1 MIYLRFFA
9 PLRQVMALR
18 PTLHAKARRRKAPQR
33 SKENPKPYSRE
44 RNKLMK
50 YARLVVTAFI
60 VCLTVI
66 AINQTVSAQ
75 EQKMPNHVHY
85 KEPAQQ
91 GVSPTGAIAPR
102 LQKLG
107 THTFPVSTKNA
118 QAQLFMNQGLNLS
131 YAFNHAEAG
140 RAYREAERL
149 DPNLAIAFWG
159 EALALGPNI
168 NAPMDPAAEPKAL
181 EVIQKAV
188 ALKPKASPREAALI
202 DALTYR
208 YSGKAE
214 DRRARDVAYADAMR
228 KVHLQFPDDD
238 DISMLYVESVMDLR
252 PWGYWTRDGL
262 PYDRTAE
269 VVALTEK
276 VIAKNPN
283 HPGAL
288 HLYIHLMEAF
298 QADKAEVAAD
308 RLLTLMPAA
317 GHMVHMPAHIY
328 QRVGRYAD
336 AQKSNEMAIAADE
349 DYISQCRAQG
359 LYPMAYYPHNLHF
372 LWFAATAQGN
382 SKIAIEAARK
392 AASQVSEETLK
403 AVPLLAGFRV
413 VPYYALT
420 RFGKWDEMLRE
431 PEPPSSNV
439 YLTGMWRYARG
450 TAFLGKG
457 QTSDAEAELAKV
469 SGLMSDKSLDS
480 PLFSPNTALAVLTIG
495 QEVLAGN
502 IAASK
507 KNYDEAVAHLE
518 RAVRLEDALVYTE
531 PAEFHYPPRQA
542 LGAVLLAAGRPAEAE
557 TVYWEDLKR
566 NRESGWSLFG
576 LMQALKAQNKNDDAA
591 LVEARFKK
599 AWARADVTLI
609 DSRFGK

>member
-1 MIYLRFFA
+1 MKFLFA
-9 PLRQVMALR
+9 A
-18 PTLHAKARRRKAPQR
+18 T
-33 SKENPKPYSRE
+33 
-44 RNKLMK
+44 
-50 YARLVVTAFI
+50 VVI
-60 VCLTVI
+60 LTV
-66 AINQTVSAQ
+66 TGSFAQ
-75 EQKMPNHVHY
+75 EQKSAPGHVHY
-85 KEPAQQ
+85 KESPQTSQA
-91 GVSPTGAIAPR
+91 SPTGAVAPR

-107 THTFPVSTKNA
+107 THVFPVSTKNK

-140 RAYREAERL
+140 RAYREAARL
-149 DPNLAIAFWG
+149 DPNLAIAYWG

-168 NAPMDPAAEPKAL
+168 NAPMDPASEPKAL
-181 EVIQKAV
+181 EAIQKAV
-188 ALKPKASPREAALI
+188 SLKANASPREQALI
-202 DALTYR
+202 DALTNR
-208 YSGKAE
+208 YSGRAE
-214 DRRARDVAYADAMR
+214 DRKARDRAYADAMR

-252 PWGYWTRDGL
+252 PWGYWTKDGT
-262 PYDRTAE
+262 PYERTTE

-276 VIAKNPN
+276 VIAHNQQ

-288 HLYIHLMEAF
+288 HLYIHLMEAYS
-298 QADKAEVAAD
+298 ADKAEAAAD

-336 AQKSNEMAIAADE
+336 AAKSNVMAIAADE

-372 LWFAATAQGN
+372 LWFASTAEGK
-382 SKIAIEAARK
+382 SKVAIEAARK
-392 AASQVSEETLK
+392 AASRVDDDTLK

-420 RFGKWDEMLRE
+420 RFGKFDEMLAE
-431 PEPPSSNV
+431 PEPPATSAF
-439 YLTGMWRYARG
+439 LHGMWQYARG

-457 QTSDAEAELAKV
+457 QINEAEQELAKV
-469 SGLMSDKSLDS
+469 TEALKDKSLDH
-480 PLFSPNTALAVLTIG
+480 PLFSPNTGLNVMSIA

-502 IAASK
+502 IDAAK
-507 KNYDEAVAHLE
+507 KNYDNAVAHIE

-542 LGAVLLAAGRPAEAE
+542 LGAVLLEAGRPAEAE
-557 TVYWEDLKR
+557 TVYWEDLRR
-566 NRESGWSLFG
+566 NKESGWSLFG
-576 LMQALKAQNKNDDAA
+576 LMQALKAQGKNDDAA
-591 LVEARFKK
+591 LIEARFKK
-599 AWARADVTLI
+599 AWAQADVTLTS
-609 DSRFGK
+609 SRFGR

>member
-1 MIYLRFFA
+1 MHFSRFI
-9 PLRQVMALR
+9 LV
-18 PTLHAKARRRKAPQR
+18 TLAIGG
-33 SKENPKPYSRE
+33 S
-44 RNKLMK
+44 
-50 YARLVVTAFI
+50 I
-60 VCLTVI
+60 VGLEKT
-66 AINQTVSAQ
+66 SFAQ
-75 EQKMPNHVHY
+75 EQKPQPNHVHY

-91 GVSPTGAIAPR
+91 SVSPTGAIAPR

-149 DPNLAIAFWG
+149 DPNLAIAYWG

-168 NAPMDPAAEPKAL
+168 NAPMDPASEPKAL

-188 ALKPKASPREAALI
+188 SLKSKASPREQALI
-202 DALTYR
+202 DALTHR
-208 YSGKAE
+208 YSGRAE
-214 DRRARDVAYADAMR
+214 DRKARDRAYADAMR
-228 KVHLQFPDDD
+228 EVHLRFPEDQ
-238 DISMLYVESVMDLR
+238 DIAMLYVESVMDLR
-252 PWGYWTRDGL
+252 PWGYWTRDGT
-262 PYDRTAE
+262 PYERTAE
-269 VVALTEK
+269 IVALTEQI
-276 VIAKNPN
+276 IARNPQ

-288 HLYIHLMEAF
+288 HLYIHLMEAY
-298 QADKAEVAAD
+298 QAEKAEAAAD
-308 RLLTLMPAA
+308 RLQTLMPAA

-336 AQKSNEMAIAADE
+336 AARSNELAIAADE

-372 LWFAATAQGN
+372 LWFAATADGR
-382 SKIAIEAARK
+382 SAVAIEAARK
-392 AASQVSEETLK
+392 AASRVDDETLK

-431 PEPPSSNV
+431 PEPPPTSA
-439 YLTGMWRYARG
+439 YLTGMWHYARG

-457 QTSDAEAELAKV
+457 QTDSADREFATLNEIMA
-469 SGLMSDKSLDS
+469 DKSLDQ
-480 PLFSPNTALAVLTIG
+480 PLFSPNTGRAVLSIA
-495 QEVLAGN
+495 QEVLAGE
-502 IAASK
+502 IAAAK
-507 KNYDEAVAHLE
+507 KEYDRGVAHLE

-531 PAEFHYPPRQA
+531 PAEFHYPPRHA
-542 LGAVLLAAGRPAEAE
+542 LGAGLLEAKRPAEAE

-566 NRESGWSLFG
+566 NRENGWALFG
-576 LMQALKAQNKNDDAA
+576 LMQALKAQGKNDDAA

-599 AWARADVTLI
+599 TWARADVTLTA
-609 DSRFGK
+609 SRFGP

>member
-1 MIYLRFFA
+1 L
-9 PLRQVMALR
+9 
-18 PTLHAKARRRKAPQR
+18 
-33 SKENPKPYSRE
+33 
-44 RNKLMK
+44 
-50 YARLVVTAFI
+50 
-60 VCLTVI
+60 
-66 AINQTVSAQ
+66 AQ
-75 EQKMPNHVHY
+75 EQKPTPGHVHY
-85 KEPAQQ
+85 ITPKQQ
-91 GVSPTGAIAPR
+91 TVSPAGAIAPR

-149 DPNLAIAFWG
+149 DPALAIAYWG

-168 NAPMDPAAEPKAL
+168 NAPMDPASEPKAL
-181 EVIQKAV
+181 EAIQKAI
-188 ALKPKASPREAALI
+188 ALRAKASPREQALI
-202 DALTYR
+202 DALKFR
-208 YSGKAE
+208 YSGKSE
-214 DRRARDVAYADAMR
+214 DRRANDVAYADAMR
-228 KVHLQFPDDD
+228 KVHLQFSDDD

-252 PWGYWTRDGL
+252 PWGYWTKDGT
-262 PYDRTAE
+262 PYERTSE
-269 VVALTEK
+269 IVALTEK

-288 HLYIHLMEAF
+288 HLYIHLMEAY
-298 QADKAEVAAD
+298 QADKAEAAAD

-328 QRVGRYAD
+328 QRLGRYAD

-372 LWFAATAQGN
+372 LWFAATAEGN
-382 SKIAIEAARK
+382 SKVAIEAARR
-392 AASQVSEETLK
+392 AASQVSDETLK

-431 PEPPSSNV
+431 PEPPAVSA
-439 YLTGMWRYARG
+439 YLTGMWRYARAA
-450 TAFLGKG
+450 AFLGKG
-457 QTSDAEAELAKV
+457 QTNEAEAESAKL
-469 SGLMSDKSLDS
+469 GQLMADKSLDG
-480 PLFSPNTALAVLTIG
+480 PLFSPNTGRAVLTIA

-502 IAASK
+502 IAAAK
-507 KNYDEAVAHLE
+507 KNYDEAVTHLE

-542 LGAVLLAAGRPAEAE
+542 LGAVLLEAGRPAEAE

-566 NRESGWSLFG
+566 NRENGWSLYG
-576 LMQALKAQNKNDDAA
+576 LMQALKAQAKNDDAA

-599 AWARADVTLI
+599 AWAKADVTLTS
-609 DSRFGK
+609 SRFGK

>member
-1 MIYLRFFA
+1 MQASKSVIT
-9 PLRQVMALR
+9 AL
-18 PTLHAKARRRKAPQR
+18 
-33 SKENPKPYSRE
+33 
-44 RNKLMK
+44 
-50 YARLVVTAFI
+50 FI
-60 VCLTVI
+60 ISGIQI
-66 AINQTVSAQ
+66 AVLAQ
-75 EQKMPNHVHY
+75 DQKMPNHVHY
-85 KEPAQQ
+85 VEPAQQ

-107 THTFPVSTKNA
+107 DHKFPVSTKNT

-140 RAYREAERL
+140 RAYREAARL
-149 DPNLAIAFWG
+149 DPNLAMAFWG
-159 EALALGPNI
+159 QALALGPNI
-168 NAPMDPAAEPKAL
+168 NAPMGPDSEQPALDAIKKAD
-181 EVIQKAV
+181 
-188 ALKPKASPREAALI
+188 ALRANASPREQALI
-202 DALTYR
+202 DALKFR
-208 YSGKAE
+208 YNGKHE
-214 DRRARDVAYADAMR
+214 DRRANDIAYADAMR

-252 PWGYWTRDGL
+252 PWGYWTRDGT
-262 PYDRTAE
+262 PYDRTSE

-276 VIAKNPN
+276 TIAKSPN

-288 HLYIHLMEAF
+288 HFYIHLMEAY
-298 QADKAEVAAD
+298 QADKAEAAAD

-372 LWFAATAQGN
+372 LWFASTAEGN

-392 AASQVSEETLK
+392 AASRVDDETLK

-420 RFGKWDEMLRE
+420 RFGKWDEMLGE
-431 PEPPSSNV
+431 PEPPSSSV
-439 YLTGMWRYARG
+439 YLTGMWHYARG

-457 QTSDAEAELAKV
+457 QTSDAEAELAKLE
-469 SGLMSDKSLDS
+469 GLMPDKSLDQ
-480 PLFSPNTALAVLTIG
+480 PLFSPNTARAILTIG
-495 QEVLAGN
+495 REVLAGEIDSAN
-502 IAASK
+502 K
-507 KNYDEAVAHLE
+507 KYDTAIAHLE

-531 PAEFHYPPRQA
+531 PAEFHYPPRLS
-542 LGAVLLAAGRPAEAE
+542 LGAILLAAGRPAEAE
-557 TVYWEDLKR
+557 TVYWEDLRR
-566 NRESGWSLFG
+566 NKESGWSLYG
-576 LMQALKAQNKNDDAA
+576 LMQALKAQGKNDDAA

-599 AWARADVTLI
+599 AWSHADVTLNA
-609 DSRFGK
+609 SRFGR